1 MSVLRERR
9 SVRHFTDEDPGR
21 ERVAAVIERAA
32 WAPSGGNEQPWEVV
46 ALSPAACAAF
56 RERFEHRAWAG
67 LVPKVRAL
75 LERAAGGPLA
85 MSEAGPQIHARI
97 EADGLVHGSPWALV
111 VHTRPS
117 PPPDPSALAEADAW
131 TRAAL
136 DPRWHA
142 SADVMAEMTG
152 ALDARVRKESC
163 AGFVLALCLAAH
175 TDALGTCIQYS
186 YLAFEREIKAALEID
201 PHQELVAVVLLG
213 RPDPTSEANASAI
226 RNARRR
232 PVRVAWR

>member
-1 MSVLRERR
+1 MRELRERR

-21 ERVAAVIERAA
+21 ERVAEVIERAA

-46 ALSPAACAAF
+46 ALSPPACAAF

-67 LVPKVRAL
+67 LFPKVRAL
-75 LERAAGGPLA
+75 LEASFGGPVP
-85 MSEAGPQIHARI
+85 MSEAGPKIHARI
-97 EADGLVHGSPWALV
+97 EADGLVRGSPWALV

-117 PPPDPSALAEADAW
+117 RPADPSALAEAQAW

-152 ALDARVRKESC
+152 ALDARVRQESC

-175 TDALGTCIQYS
+175 AHALGTCIQYS
-186 YLAFEREIKAALEID
+186 YLAFEAEIKEALEID
-201 PHQELVAVVLLG
+201 RRQRLVAVVLLG

-232 PVRVAWR
+232 PVPVSWR